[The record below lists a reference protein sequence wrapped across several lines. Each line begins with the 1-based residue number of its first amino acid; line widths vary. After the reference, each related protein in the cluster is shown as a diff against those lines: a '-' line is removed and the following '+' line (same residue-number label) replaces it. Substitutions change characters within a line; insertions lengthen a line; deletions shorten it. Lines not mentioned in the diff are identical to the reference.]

1 MMGYHKPSGP
11 TLFHLGI
18 DLDKRIRLDH
28 PLRRIKQTIDFDF
41 IYDEVKDTY
50 GSNGNVSAPPPLVLK
65 LMLLL
70 VFYNVRSE
78 RELMA
83 TLPER
88 LDWLW
93 FVDYDLDTPVPDHSI
108 LSKARKR
115 WGAVPFERFFTRI
128 VRQCVNEG
136 LVDGSKIFVD
146 SSLVDADAS
155 NNSIVDAK
163 DFDCRIHE
171 LEARLT
177 GKDEKPSLQVNDR
190 FVSTTDPDAAIV
202 RRGTPKLRYQVH
214 RAVDGRAEVITATDT
229 TPGDVNEAH
238 RMEALIDAHAK
249 NTGREIDCIVAD
261 SKYGTADNFL
271 ACHDR
276 DIKAHISDL
285 KGATAKR
292 IEQRNIFGEDKF
304 TYSSKTDTYTCP
316 AGNILKPKSLHAAR
330 NGIDYGAP
338 KKLCAVCTLREQ
350 CTRNK
355 SGRTVKRHLRQRELD
370 LMRQASRSPESKKD
384 LRTRQ
389 HLMERSFA
397 RATRFGFDRA
407 RWRGLWKVSIQEYL
421 TCAIQNIQTL
431 IKHRFKPKRAVSILT
446 NNLKTTILRASTA
459 LRHAFYVLPVIE
471 SELKLNYPVK
481 LVRGETC

>member
-1 MMGYHKPSGP
+1 MMGFHKPTGNK
-11 TLFHLGI
+11 LFHLGI
-18 DLDKRIRLDH
+18 DLDKRIRADH

-41 IYDEVKDTY
+41 IYEEVKDTY
-50 GSNGNVSAPPPLVLK
+50 GANGNVSAPPPLVLK

-115 WGAVPFERFFTRI
+115 WGSEPFERFFTRI
-128 VRQCVNEG
+128 VRQCVESG

-155 NNSIVDAK
+155 NNSIVDTK
-163 DFDCRIHE
+163 DFPKGLRDCRIHE

-177 GKDEKPSLQVNDR
+177 EKDDDSPPPVNDR

-202 RRGTPKLRYQVH
+202 RRGTPRLRYQVH
-214 RAVDGRAEVITATDT
+214 RSVDGRAEVITATDT
-229 TPGDVNEAH
+229 TTGDVNEAH
-238 RMEALIDAHAK
+238 RMEALIDGHAR
-249 NTGREIDCIVAD
+249 NTGADVDCVVAD
-261 SKYGTADNFL
+261 SKYGTAENFL

-276 DIKAHISDL
+276 GITAHISDL
-285 KGATAKR
+285 KEANADRMDRQG
-292 IEQRNIFGEDKF
+292 IFGQDKF
-304 TYSSKTDTYTCP
+304 VYDSTTDTYTCP
-316 AGNILKPKSLHAAR
+316 AGNTLKPKSLHAAR
-330 NGIDYGAP
+330 SGIDYGAP
-338 KKLCAVCTLREQ
+338 KKLCASCALRKQ
-350 CTRNK
+350 CTRNR

-370 LMRQASRSPESKKD
+370 LMRKASRSPESKKD

-397 RATRFGFDRA
+397 RATRYGFDRA

-431 IKHRFKPKRAVSILT
+431 IKYHFKPKRAVSIMPSH
-446 NNLKTTILRASTA
+446 LKTGLFRASTA
-459 LRHAFYVLPVIE
+459 LYRALIA
-471 SELKLNYPVK
+471 SCDLGIELKLNYPVM
-481 LVRGETC
+481 